1 MLTVHITFYNKNGLP
16 QIKVIRKN
24 IINLIAHIVCAD
36 TIEQRFLSVMI
47 SQMADQ
53 NT

>member
-24 IINLIAHIVCAD
+24 KINLITAYSLRRYHR
-36 TIEQRFLSVMI
+36 TKI
-47 SQMADQ
+47 SIGDNQP
-53 NT
+53 NG